1 MLFTKQKYILNNID
15 YIQNKGFQ
23 IKGRYIFKRSE
34 SNNRQK
40 VVGQLNENNFFFYSE
55 NVYPFKSGIN
65 YFDNST
71 IVDQNYT
78 HYIKEARQNESTDFD
93 VSFEKY
99 IEVTKEKSIFT
110 DWLNKETNNFLNR
123 NAKNYFDLRGVYSGY
138 MEHSVCFPFIDIDG
152 NFITAQIIKYDSK
165 GSRVKSQFSTNW
177 FHSYKNI
184 KKNLELKDNYSVPV
198 KCFFGENY
206 LKDSDNIV
214 AIVEAPKTASILKEV
229 YPNIDWLATAGET
242 QISNKNLCVLENRTV
257 ILFPDA
263 HTSLWSDFAKE
274 NNFYCSN
281 VLNIDTVKKGD
292 DIADHIFNAE
302 SSVYSEIHNQL
313 TGLSDGVTGAVDSYD
328 KLELNYQIVG
338 KEQGYFTI
346 INPNYKKER
355 VLLSLDNASEYKVV
369 FRDKLF
375 SIYEKEFVKEEN
387 KLKGYEIYSAQIDW
401 HRPVIDK
408 GGFRQ
413 MNETEFIFS
422 LQGCFRILKA
432 LNPKIYLEVFER
444 SLINF
449 KDSNYSFNKDYVLNN
464 LVKQWDNCKRDL
476 SIFKKV
482 RDWRFAGTKSLTR
495 NEFVK
500 ELNNS
505 RYRANLDIKAKALY
519 DVLGENRFI
528 DIETDLLIK
537 SKYNTFRK
545 LTDLAKEWNEYVIG
559 AKTYKS
565 FVNKG
570 KVERCTKN
578 TAVHISSNIYTAVK
592 NVQSNFNYSKV
603 SEITGIKNRNTIKY
617 FLEFE
622 ADEDVRKRIIDDV
635 FFILKNV
642 HIVEPIR
649 QVIGRKGIIDFE
661 IEIVPV
667 KDTSVYSQAIP
678 AEQAFASLKEL
689 KKLLSDKKKNLSE
702 IQVEVIEDEIKYLLL
717 LDKIKDLSDMDKEK
731 MQLGNFRKSLINTFL
746 LSSSKKDVKTLLP
759 LHLKKVV

>member
-1 MLFTKQKYILNNID
+1 MNNID
-15 YIQNKGFQ
+15 YIESKGFQ
-23 IKGRYIFKRSE
+23 VKGRYIFKRSE

-40 VVGQLNENNFFFYSE
+40 VVGQLNESNFFLYSE
-55 NVYPFKSGIN
+55 NVYPFKSGVN

-71 IVDQNYT
+71 IVDQKYI
-78 HYIKEARQNESTDFD
+78 HYVKESKQNESTDFD

-99 IEVTKEKSIFT
+99 IEVTKEKSIFK
-110 DWLNKETNNFLNR
+110 DWLDKETKTFLAKNS
-123 NAKNYFDLRGVYSGY
+123 KNYFDLRGVYSGY
-138 MEHSVCFPFIDIDG
+138 MENSVCFPFIDFEG

-165 GSRVKSQFSTNW
+165 GSRIKSQFSTNW

-214 AIVEAPKTASILKEV
+214 AIVEAPKTASILKEL

-242 QISNKNLCVLENRTV
+242 QISNKNLSVLENRTV

-281 VLNIDTVKKGD
+281 ILNVDTVEKGD

-302 SSVYSEIHNQL
+302 SSVYSEIHDQL
-313 TGLSDGVTGAVDSYD
+313 TGLADGVTGAVDSYD
-328 KLELNYQIVG
+328 KLELNFQIVG
-338 KEQGYFTI
+338 KEQGYFTV

-355 VLLSLDNASEYKVV
+355 VLLSLDNASEYKVI

-413 MNETEFIFS
+413 MNESEFIFS
-422 LQGCFRILKA
+422 LQGSFRILKA
-432 LNPKIYLEVFER
+432 LNPKIYLEVFEK
-444 SLINF
+444 SLNNF

-482 RDWRFAGTKSLTR
+482 RDWRFSGTKSLTR

-505 RYRANLDIKAKALY
+505 RYRANLDVKAKALY
-519 DVLGENRFI
+519 DVLSENRFI

-537 SKYNTFRK
+537 SKYNTFK
-545 LTDLAKEWNEYVIG
+545 TLTDLAKEWNELVIG

-570 KVERCTKN
+570 KVTRCTKN

-603 SEITGIKNRNTIKY
+603 SKITGIKNRNTIKY

-635 FFILKNV
+635 FFILKNI

-649 QVIGRKGIIDFE
+649 QVIGRKGIVDFE
-661 IEIVPV
+661 IEIAPV
-667 KDTSVYSQAIP
+667 KDTSVYSQALAP
-678 AEQAFASLKEL
+678 EKAFAPLKEL